1 MRDLDIFNEV
11 MGFSPVT
18 ETQVEEPEEPIVPS
32 SGNDEN
38 IFSDVMGFAPPKR
51 TEVKTPVVEPPPEE
65 PLETPEK
72 PEITEPEIPEKTTSE
87 EPAATSTLEFTEP
100 TEIKPTGL
108 TEKYVPPSPTP
119 SYGTFGVPMAPPP
132 AVGIPEKAAA
142 YTHRALAAGKK
153 LIAPE
158 VEKTAFLQP
167 GKEKKEERAKAAVEL
182 PKEAAIHGKAAE
194 YLDPTWYTSEKIN
207 ERIERIKDQDPNLAN
222 SFLMGDI
229 TGAADINVANAF
241 MSGDATAKNIALDTQ
256 RKAREAAGEFQKK
269 REDRKGLTGQA
280 VNVLESVSGMLPMMG
295 KGAAQTAV
303 PVVGPLI
310 SSSMWAKQ
318 GAGDIITELKEK
330 DVDDDTALAYGLAGG
345 LAYALVEQVQ
355 VGRVLNPQVKKAV
368 GNSVKKKIAAIAKEK
383 GIDWF
388 KNVREEVIQGL
399 VTENAIVS
407 ALKESGIEVDSKE
420 VKDRYQKAIK
430 ENFIGSAWPMAVLSA
445 VGLSGGAA
453 RVAYA
458 EGAKKEGIDSKM
470 ESAAASEAVPET
482 VPDVAS
488 EVSPEIPTAPPPA
501 PEVATETK
509 YATLADYDMDVEE
522 FNSLPEDVQ
531 YDIAKELS
539 PQEREKILAQE
550 KPAEQVTVAEE
561 APPVE
566 VIAPEAD
573 EVDQYEAETQLIDIA
588 DLPSVE
594 TVSEPAAEQPAP
606 APEEMAPKEETEI
619 KKEVEAI
626 PREDETEKEE
636 IKKVDVAP
644 SEAQKEAG
652 NYRKAHIKR
661 DGFEISVEN
670 PAGSQRS
677 GTDPSGKK
685 WSQKINHDY
694 GYIRGTKG
702 ADAFREAG
710 NTDQVDV
717 FIKPNSTEGGNV
729 YVINQIDPASG
740 KFDEHKVM
748 MGFDSQEEA
757 EKAYLSN
764 YEKGWK
770 GLESTVEMPMDE
782 FKEWVYTD
790 ATEKP
795 VEPKEVKRAEE
806 IGETVRETGEEK
818 RPVRG
823 EERRIRVRDDEES
836 GVATGAGK
844 EVKVSRKA
852 ALKAKRKINTP
863 RGVSVKETT
872 LPKPVSEA
880 NQNYEP
886 VLNLSKITT
895 GWLRPKDNHSVIID
909 PKTGRQITF
918 VADNPNAATAN
929 ALTNTAAHSHAI
941 SNPLIEKG
949 EYTETTTQK
958 VRKRLKLEEEPILKE
973 EKSGVSE
980 TDRETPVSPAVVT
993 EGESPAAKAKQKKK
1007 EVARGEKPVRQRLE
1021 AQQKRGRAVRAK
1033 SRRPASV
1040 KRVAEEKDYTPEYWK
1055 AQHGHHLNVEVY
1067 NALKDGWT
1075 DRAQT
1080 DHPGRQK
1087 GWVDDYNIITDSK
1100 APGGTKN
1107 PTLSDNAKQWLQEVV
1122 DNIAENPD
1130 YIQELNK
1137 IGISEP
1143 QHIDDVIALL
1153 QGSMSAA
1160 EFTRFHNEF
1169 ERNIREADV
1178 DLDQYDEALRVFNE
1192 EPYNLTPEQRNILEK
1207 TWNTT
1212 VEDAVAA
1219 ERGEEKQKKKALKPD
1234 DWKQQDLFG
1243 KEKSVKQLEAEERAR
1258 AEKEDIEQKTEE
1270 RKGGEPSIAGL
1281 PMFEDQDI
1289 EGSQQTIKFEGKKK
1303 SKEKPKF
1310 AKGEKVS
1317 ETPAEKKI
1325 TKEEKEL
1332 TDIVFSSVETPPKYG
1347 TIQIVTDIKPGS
1359 DIDAIGKTIEE
1370 TTGKKVVFI
1379 KTDDRSLK
1387 ATLKFSIDGLSIPGE
1402 TEGTFK
1408 DTIFVNV
1415 DSTRPIMW
1423 TAYHEFAHFL
1433 ETNPNYKK
1441 RFWGA
1446 VRLTDRGMAELAKEG
1461 ESELTADVIGEMMS
1475 RQDFWNNL
1483 AKQGR
1488 TPFQKVMQEFLR
1500 IINKIRNSIRSIIGS
1515 DKLPQYENLLIDTNS
1530 ARDEIAQIYSDYRKT
1545 TGSEIGDVPARM
1557 VAAIKKEKVMFAK
1570 KKSAEKKPQLPKRK
1584 IGLLPGKKEKQL
1596 KVSDITGASKE
1607 ALEAERIFE
1616 KQNKDVRNKFNNSL
1630 KDRLKAVK
1638 YFLGEKIWDRVYYA
1652 KNMLGKTV
1660 EAKNVIGKVN
1670 ASKGNSANA
1679 KMVYEN
1685 AEEKITENLPF
1696 RLEEVLANYIE
1707 AKRIVEIEKIKGEG
1721 KVKHTGGMTLEQA
1734 EAFVYAVENN
1744 LNKRDSLA
1752 IKIAAGRYWN
1762 AMHGQLKALRDSG
1775 IISENL
1781 YKKLSSEGKHYS
1793 PRRFLQ
1799 HIDPEKNITT
1809 PSGQKISVRESGIQ
1823 ALAEGSEEAMV
1834 NNWRLLLS
1842 DVISRT
1848 QSRVFKNDAAKALGK
1863 FVESNPDNLF
1873 GGEIEQPAGKEM
1885 DLIDVESI
1893 VDNLQGELVKLQGS
1907 LAKATTGAQ
1916 TFAIENKIDDT
1927 VEKIDRWGEKIQ
1939 AARTKGE
1946 DKVFIEYKKQPPLP
1960 KGSERIYF
1968 IEDGDTKAVLVP
1980 KKFADS
1986 WNQNDVQI
1994 NRTTANFLNTIL
2006 GGALVR
2012 PFATGVFAPEFA
2024 LSNIPRDMALQW
2036 IATQEYSKAAPVAVI
2051 QNLDNFRR
2059 VLKDAWHGTGRYEEY
2074 VKQGGGMEFLNEQGG
2089 SFRKDPTKGVS
2100 PTSIRNKKF
2109 MDAMRKLQEFS
2120 ERLTRLALREQAIK
2134 NGKTPQEA
2142 TVIAREYLDFAQG
2155 GSLIKALD
2163 NAVPY
2168 LNASVQGTRSV
2179 VEAAVDDPATFSI
2192 KAAQLIT
2199 MGAALALTAVKFR
2212 RKEWDE
2218 ISDRE
2223 KVGRWNFPLGYS
2235 YKNKYG
2241 EENHVYLSIPKD
2253 QSSRIF
2259 ATIGETIIERLQG
2272 SIDGETAWHRIRMA
2286 FDDMSPIDTI
2296 GMLPPTLSALIGYA
2310 LNINFWKE
2318 DKIWKGRE
2326 VSPYKE
2332 VYEGRTPEF
2341 YADLAKGL
2349 NKIGVELSPE
2359 RMHQSLQQV
2368 MPRSLLT
2375 SLMGGAYEGVTAALS
2390 KEDKQKLDKMTY
2402 DHWSK
2407 LPGVRKYFR
2416 ATYPSKTDYQK
2427 AFEQAVDY
2435 DIPLKDKKGHRKS
2448 EAQIKHEIE
2457 KKEQQK
2463 NDIRQQHDNEAGIVS
2478 ELLLTGK
2485 NEDAL
2490 KRWQQLKVEAAKT
2503 MGPKEIDRINKR
2515 IIKRIEKNDNK
2526 KIYRTLFK

>member
-1 MRDLDIFNEV
+1 MNDLDIFNEV
-11 MGFSPVT
+11 MGFSPEVT
-18 ETQVEEPEEPIVPS
+18 TQVEEPEELIIPS
-32 SGNDEN
+32 VGSDED
-38 IFSDVMGFAPPKR
+38 IFSEVMGFAPPKR
-51 TEVKTPVVEPPPEE
+51 AEVEAPVIEPPPEE
-65 PLETPEK
+65 PLEAPAPEMPEVTEPGT
-72 PEITEPEIPEKTTSE
+72 PEITAPETRAP
-87 EPAATSTLEFTEP
+87 TSTMEFTEP

-119 SYGTFGVPMAPPP
+119 AYGTFGVQMAPPP
-132 AVGIPEKAAA
+132 AVSPQEKAAA
-142 YTHRALAAGKK
+142 YVHRALAAGKK

-167 GKEKKEERAKAAVEL
+167 DQEKREERAKAAVEL
-182 PKEAAIHGKAAE
+182 PKESIIHGKAAE
-194 YLDPTWYTSEKIN
+194 YLDPTWYTSEKIS
-207 ERIERIKDQDPNLAN
+207 ERIERIKGQDPNLAN

-241 MSGDATAKNIALDTQ
+241 MSGDATAKNIALETQ
-256 RKAREAAGEFQKK
+256 RSARQAAGEFQKK
-269 REDRKGLTGQA
+269 RENRKGFTGNA
-280 VNVLESVSGMLPMMG
+280 ENVLEAVSAMLPMMG
-295 KGAAQTAV
+295 KGAAQGAI

-318 GAGDIITELKEK
+318 GAGDIITELKDK
-330 DVDDDTALAYGLAGG
+330 GADDDTALAYGLAGG

-407 ALKESGIEVDSKE
+407 ALKESGIEVDSQE
-420 VKDRYQKAIK
+420 VKDRYKKAIK
-430 ENFIGSAWPMAVLSA
+430 ENFTGSAWPMAVLSA

-458 EGAKKEGIDSKM
+458 ERGKSK
-470 ESAAASEAVPET
+470 AAAETGPVLETGPVPET
-482 VPDVAS
+482 GPVLETEPVPETGPVA
-488 EVSPEIPTAPPPA
+488 PPTAPP
-501 PEVATETK
+501 TE

-550 KPAEQVTVAEE
+550 KPVEQITLE
-561 APPVE
+561 PK
-566 VIAPEAD
+566 
-573 EVDQYEAETQLIDIA
+573 EAEVGLQREAEAEIKEA
-588 DLPSVE
+588 ELPGVE
-594 TVSEPAAEQPAP
+594 TVTEPVEKEPVP
-606 APEEMAPKEETEI
+606 VPEVTPKEETEI
-619 KKEVEAI
+619 RKEVESI
-626 PREDETEKEE
+626 PREDKTEKEE
-636 IKKVDVAP
+636 IKQVDVAP

-661 DGFEISVEN
+661 DGFEISIEN
-670 PAGSQRS
+670 PAGSKRS
-677 GTDPSGKK
+677 GTDPAGKK

-710 NTDQVDV
+710 STDQVDV
-717 FIKPNSTEGGNV
+717 FIKPNSTEGGTV
-729 YVINQIDPASG
+729 YVVNQVDPTSG

-748 MGFDSQEEA
+748 IGFDSQEEA

-764 YEKGWK
+764 YEKDWK
-770 GLESTVEMPMDE
+770 GLGSTVEMPMDA

-790 ATEKP
+790 ATKQP
-795 VEPKEVKRAEE
+795 VKPKEVPSAEE
-806 IGETVRETGEEK
+806 VRETARETGKEK
-818 RPVRG
+818 RPVRR
-823 EERRIRVRDDEES
+823 EEGRIRVRDDEKGRVE
-836 GVATGAGK
+836 ARARK
-844 EVKVSRKA
+844 EIR
-852 ALKAKRKINTP
+852 TP
-863 RGVSVKETT
+863 RGVTAKEIT
-872 LPKPVSEA
+872 LPKPVNETSP
-880 NQNYEP
+880 NYEP
-886 VLNLSKITT
+886 VLDLNKITT
-895 GWLRPKDNHSVIID
+895 GWLRPKNNHSVIVD

-918 VADNPNAATAN
+918 VADKPEAATAT
-929 ALTNTAAHSHAI
+929 ALTNTAAHSHAV
-941 SNPLIEKG
+941 SNPLIKKG
-949 EYTETTTQK
+949 KYMETATQR
-958 VRKRLKLEEEPILKE
+958 VRKRLKLEEESILKE
-973 EKSGVSE
+973 ETRGPGKA
-980 TDRETPVSPAVVT
+980 DREAPVSPAVVT
-993 EGESPAAKAKQKKK
+993 EGEIPAAKAKEKKK
-1007 EVARGEKPVRQRLE
+1007 EVAREEKPVRQRLE
-1021 AQQKRGRAVRAK
+1021 AQQKRGRTVRAK

-1067 NALKDGWT
+1067 NALRDGWT

-1087 GWVDDYNIITDSK
+1087 GWVDDYNLITDSNV
-1100 APGGTKN
+1100 PGGTKN

-1143 QHIDDVIALL
+1143 QHIDDVIAIL

-1160 EFTRFHNEF
+1160 EFTRFHNDY

-1192 EPYNLTPEQRNILEK
+1192 EPYNLTPEQRAILEK
-1207 TWNTT
+1207 TWNAT
-1212 VEDAVAA
+1212 VEDVAA
-1219 ERGEEKQKKKALKPD
+1219 GERGELKPD
-1234 DWKQQDLFG
+1234 DWRQQDLFG
-1243 KEKSVKQLEAEERAR
+1243 KEKSVAQLEAEEKTR
-1258 AEKEDIEQKTEE
+1258 AEKEEIARKTEE

-1289 EGSQQTIKFEGKKK
+1289 EGSQQTIKFEKKQ
-1303 SKEKPKF
+1303 KEKPKF
-1310 AKGEKVS
+1310 AKGKMTLDTAKEYAVKYGLEYQGFDENTGDRIFRETRTGTEFRANSQEEITRAISDIGSGIAPAKTVKTGKGVKFAKAEKEPV
-1317 ETPAEKKI
+1317 TVKPAERKV

-1332 TDIVFSSVETPPKYG
+1332 TDIVYSSVDKPPKYG
-1347 TIQIVTDIKPGS
+1347 TIQIVTDIAPGS

-1370 TTGKKVVFI
+1370 TTDKKVVFI

-1387 ATLKFSIDGLSIPGE
+1387 PTLGFTVDGLSIPGE

-1446 VRLTDRGMAELAKEG
+1446 VKLTDRGMAEFAKEG
-1461 ESELTADVIGEMMS
+1461 ESEFTADIIGEMMS
-1475 RQDFWNNL
+1475 RQDFWKNL

-1500 IINKIRNSIRSIIGS
+1500 IINKIRRIIAS
-1515 DKLPQYENLLIDTNS
+1515 NNLPQYENLLVDVTTT
-1530 ARDEIAQIYSDYRKT
+1530 RDEIARIYSDYRKM
-1545 TGSEIGDVPARM
+1545 TGKEVGNIPAKM
-1557 VAAIKKEKVMFAK
+1557 VTAIKKEKAVFAK
-1570 KKSAEKKPQLPKRK
+1570 QKPAKPQLPKRK
-1584 IGLLPGKKEKQL
+1584 IGLLPGKKKEQL
-1596 KVSDITGASKE
+1596 NLSNIPGASKE
-1607 ALEAERIFE
+1607 GIEAQKIFE
-1616 KQNKDVRNKFNNSL
+1616 QQNAAVRNKFNRSL
-1630 KDRLKAVK
+1630 DERLKAVK

-1652 KNMLGKTV
+1652 KNMLGKSI
-1660 EAKNVIGKVN
+1660 EAKQVVGKVN
-1670 ASKGNSANA
+1670 ASKGSSANS
-1679 KMVYEN
+1679 KMIYET

-1696 RLEEVLANYIE
+1696 HLEEALANYIE

-1721 KVKHTGGMTLEQA
+1721 KVRHTGGMTKQQA
-1734 EAFVYAVENN
+1734 EAFVFDIENKID
-1744 LNKRDSLA
+1744 KRDSLA

-1762 AMHGQLKALRDSG
+1762 TMHDQLKGLRDNG
-1775 IISENL
+1775 IISDEL

-1799 HIDPEKNITT
+1799 HIDPAKSIST
-1809 PSGQKISVRESGIQ
+1809 PSGQKLSVRESGIQ

-1842 DVISRT
+1842 DVVSRT
-1848 QSRVFKNDAAKALGK
+1848 QSRIFKNEAAKSLGK
-1863 FVESNPDNLF
+1863 FVENNPNNLF
-1873 GGEIEQPAGKEM
+1873 GGEIEQ
-1885 DLIDVESI
+1885 
-1893 VDNLQGELVKLQGS
+1893 
-1907 LAKATTGAQ
+1907 
-1916 TFAIENKIDDT
+1916 
-1927 VEKIDRWGEKIQ
+1927 
-1939 AARTKGE
+1939 
-1946 DKVFIEYKKQPPLP
+1946 KKQPKLP
-1960 KGSERIYF
+1960 RGSERIYF
-1968 IEDGDTKAVLVP
+1968 IEDGETKSIIVSE
-1980 KKFADS
+1980 KFADS

-1994 NRTTANFLNTIL
+1994 NRTTAKFLNTIL

-2012 PFATGVFAPEFA
+2012 PFATGIFAPEFA

-2036 IATQEYSKAAPVAVI
+2036 IATQEYSKAAPVAII

-2059 VLKDAWHGTGRYEEY
+2059 VFKDAWHGTGRYEEY
-2074 VKQGGGMEFLNEQGG
+2074 VKQGGGMEFLNEQGTA
-2089 SFRKDPTKGVS
+2089 FRKDPTKAVS
-2100 PTSIRNKKF
+2100 PTSIRNKRI
-2109 MDAMRKLQEFS
+2109 MDSMRKLQEFS

-2155 GSLIKALD
+2155 GSLTKALD

-2168 LNASVQGTRSV
+2168 LNASVQGARSV

-2199 MGAALALTAVKFR
+2199 MGAALALTAIKFR
-2212 RKEWDE
+2212 REEWDE

-2223 KVGRWNFPLGYS
+2223 KVGRWNFPLGFS

-2241 EENHVYLSIPKD
+2241 EENHIYFSIPKD

-2259 ATIGETIIERLQG
+2259 ATIGETIIERMQG
-2272 SIDGETAWHRIRMA
+2272 SIDGETAWKRIRMA

-2349 NKIGVELSPE
+2349 NEIEIDLSPE

-2375 SLMGGAYEGVTAALS
+2375 SLMGGAYESVTAALS
-2390 KEDKQKLDKMTY
+2390 KEDKEKLDKMTY
-2402 DHWSK
+2402 EHWSK

-2427 AFEQAVDY
+2427 VFEQAVDY
-2435 DIPLKDKKGHRKS
+2435 GIPLKTKKGKRKS

-2463 NDIRQQHDNEAGIVS
+2463 NDIRQEHDNEAGIVS

-2490 KRWQQLKVEAAKT
+2490 KRWLQLKEEAAKT
-2503 MGPKEIDRINKR
+2503 MGRKEVDRINKR